1 MNLLL
6 VGNYILDGQHS
17 MIGFAALMEDGLRR
31 AGHQVR
37 TLHPPVVF
45 GRFGRSLPRML
56 KWFAY
61 VDKLA
66 LFPPLFRRAARN
78 VDLVHICDHSNAL
91 YIRKRKPVP
100 HVVTC
105 HDLLAVRGSLGEQTD
120 CPASGLGKWLQRWIL
135 RGLVRADAVA
145 CVSTTTLTDVNRLL
159 PGYRPTEVLPLGLRY
174 DLEPL
179 VERECSERL
188 KAVNGLSLNKQFLLH
203 VGSSQPRK
211 NREGALRVFARVV
224 DKLDTQLV
232 FAGKPLTGAQ
242 RDLAG
247 QLKIADRV
255 VEAGEVS
262 SGLLAAL
269 YGRALA
275 FFFPSRF
282 EGFGWPIIEAQSC
295 GCPVIC
301 SNRGPFPEVAGDAAM
316 MRDVEDE
323 EGFAEDIVNLSSD
336 AKLRAELIEKG
347 FQNALRYK
355 PETMISKY
363 VSFYQQVLNVKEE
376 SCASAKLAQA

>member
-1 MNLLL
+1 
-6 VGNYILDGQHS
+6 

-37 TLHPPVVF
+37 TLRPPVVF
-45 GRFGRSLPRML
+45 GRLGRYLPRMF

-61 VDKLA
+61 IDKLV
-66 LFPPLFRRAARN
+66 LFPPRLRRAARN
-78 VDLVHICDHSNAL
+78 VDLVHICDHSNGL
-91 YIRKRKPVP
+91 YLGKRKPVP

-105 HDLLAVRGSLGEQTD
+105 HDLLAVRGGLGEQTD

-135 RGLVRADAVA
+135 RGLARADALA

-174 DLEPL
+174 DLELL
-179 VERECSERL
+179 VEPECGERL
-188 KAVNGLSLNKQFLLH
+188 KAVKGLSLSKQFLLH

-211 NREGALRVFARVV
+211 NREGVLRVFARVV

-232 FAGKPLTGAQ
+232 FAGKPLTAAQ

-275 FFFPSRF
+275 LFFPSRF

-295 GCPVIC
+295 GCPVVC
-301 SNRGPFPEVAGDAAM
+301 SNRGPFPEVAGAAAM

-323 EGFAEDIVNLSSD
+323 AGFAEDIVNLSSD
-336 AKLRAELIEKG
+336 AELRVELIEKG

-355 PETMISKY
+355 PETMISNY
-363 VSFYQQVLNVKEE
+363 VSFYDRVLNAKPE
-376 SCASAKLAQA
+376 SCAEATLAQA

>member
-1 MNLLL
+1 MNILL
-6 VGNYILDGQHS
+6 VGNYIPDGQHS
-17 MIGFAALMEDGLRR
+17 MIGFAALMENGLRG

-37 TLHPPVVF
+37 TLRPPIVF
-45 GRFGRSLPRML
+45 GRFSRYLPRML

-61 VDKLA
+61 IDKLV

-91 YIRKRKPVP
+91 YIPKRKPGP

-120 CPASGLGKWLQRWIL
+120 CPASRLGKWLQRSIL

-145 CVSTTTLTDVNRLL
+145 CVSTTTLIDVNRLL

-179 VERECSERL
+179 AEPECSERL
-188 KAVNGLSLNKQFLLH
+188 KAVSGLSLNDQFLLH

-211 NREGALRVFARVV
+211 NREGVLRVFARVV
-224 DKLDTQLV
+224 DKLDTKLV

-242 RDLAG
+242 RNLAG

-323 EGFAEDIVNLSSD
+323 EGFAEAILNLSSD
-336 AKLRAELIEKG
+336 AKLRTELIEKG

-355 PETMISKY
+355 PETMISNY
-363 VSFYQQVLNVKEE
+363 LSFYERVLNVKRE
-376 SCASAKLAQA
+376 SCATAKLAQA